1 MKANRRINA
10 PAAYTALLIFFL
22 ANNVNA
28 DVFTWSAKRQWSRL
42 SEGRELTVL
51 SGGAV
56 INSKATT
63 IVADEIELWGTDFR
77 YSMAKGAV
85 TATDTE
91 RGIILKSDTL
101 FYDRD
106 EEIIRVDGFIDMQDL
121 KNDVVIRGGFFEY
134 FGKDEIAFIQIG
146 VRILKVDEDT
156 ELACRSEFAR
166 YMRDDE
172 VLELSGM
179 PKVTRN
185 NDVYTAARITINLD
199 TDEILL
205 DRDVSGTL
213 ITDTE
218 EAPPQEG
225 GAGSAA
231 PPEPPSGGDTGGEP
245 AAESAAPEPPGD

>member
-1 MKANRRINA
+1 MKSRRRSNTAGISA
-10 PAAYTALLIFFL
+10 VMIILLAGIAAGSAE
-22 ANNVNA
+22 A
-28 DVFTWSAKRQWSRL
+28 DEFTWKAKRQWSRL

-56 INSKATT
+56 ITSDATT

-77 YSMAKGAV
+77 YSMAKGSV

-91 RGIILKSDTL
+91 RGIILKSDAL
-101 FYDRD
+101 FYDRE

-121 KNDVVIRGGFFEY
+121 KNDVVARGGFFEY

-166 YMRDDE
+166 YMRE
-172 VLELSGM
+172 EEILELSGM

-185 NDVYTAARITINLD
+185 NDIYTAARITINLD

-213 ITDTE
+213 VTGEDE
-218 EAPPQEG
+218 NAGEGAEAPPPTEES
-225 GAGSAA
+225 SA
-231 PPEPPSGGDTGGEP
+231 P
-245 AAESAAPEPPGD
+245 ADDGM